1 MNKFAYVTLLYPNKH
16 GECTYLDGALLTALG
31 LRKQNIKYRLICIIT
46 KDVKQEII
54 NILNLLYDEIVQV
67 EYISPIKSLGG
78 IDIISDIFSPKDYKN
93 QEEYGDMA
101 KIFTKLHIFNSEL
114 FQYDKLLFVDND
126 LIPIDGYDELFNLE
140 CPAAWLEQ
148 ILEEKLDNNIHN
160 NLINNNLIN
169 NNLINNNILNNRYTR
184 ICDIWKSIKHGDLI
198 PNKYTQIYKIPGR
211 SINAGL
217 MLIKPNINTFNE
229 MIKILQTPKSKWQD
243 VKFKFKGTINI
254 DRQHV
259 KYYILPEQEFLTQ
272 YFENDWHLIDSR
284 YCYWGNTFKYD
295 IYGMH
300 MAGLNYRINGE
311 TKYSK
316 TWQIQIPI
324 DDGFNVISNRTA
336 LWGIKKFPEL
346 KNILYKNLKFYVDN
360 RLYNIQDIRTE
371 DEIYDK
377 LNRYQKRIIQNIN
390 NSRVI
395 NMYKH
400 LDCNIDIDINLKYND
415 IPKIIHLCY
424 KTKNIP
430 DYIIP
435 NWKMLNPNYDIILY
449 GDDDCRKFLLD
460 NYEQKAVD
468 IFNYIK
474 DGPIKADFF
483 RVCVLYKFGGI
494 YSDIDCNL
502 LIPIDNFLEKDVT
515 FLTCT
520 SANNINEINPQFII
534 CSKEHPILKACIDKY
549 YEIYDNKIIY
559 SYWGW
564 SIVYI
569 MARIIAKIFKK
580 YINDEGIFYD
590 NQNNKYQFIKENY
603 PSKFIYSS
611 DVYCSYKNI
620 KILNNRYI
628 SYDSITH
635 KFK

>member
-1 MNKFAYVTLLYPNKH
+1 MNNFAYVTMLYPNKH
-16 GECTYLDGALLTALG
+16 GECTYLDGAILTALG
-31 LRKQNIKYRLICIIT
+31 LRKQNIKYKIICMIT
-46 KDVKQEII
+46 KDIKQDVIDV
-54 NILNLLYDEIVQV
+54 LNLLYDEIVIV
-67 EYISPIKSLGG
+67 DYISPIKSLNG

-93 QEEYGDMA
+93 QEEYSEMA
-101 KIFTKLHIFNSEL
+101 KIFTKLHIFNSDI
-114 FQYDKLLFVDND
+114 FSYDKLLFIDND
-126 LIPIDGYDELFNLE
+126 LIPINKYDELFNLE

-148 ILEEKLDNNIHN
+148 ILEEKLVNNIQN
-160 NLINNNLIN
+160 NL
-169 NNLINNNILNNRYTR
+169 LNNRYTR
-184 ICDIWKSIKHGDLI
+184 ICDIWKEIQHGDKI
-198 PNKYTQIYKIPGR
+198 PNIYTQIYKIPGR

-217 MLIKPNINTFNE
+217 MLIKPDINKFNE
-229 MIKILQTPKSKWQD
+229 MIKILQTPKSKWKD

-272 YFENDWHLIDSR
+272 YFENDWYLIDSR

-295 IYGMH
+295 IFGMH

-311 TKYSK
+311 TKHSK

-324 DDGFNVISNRTA
+324 DDGFNVISNKTA

-346 KNILYKNLKFYVDN
+346 INILYKNLKFYVDN
-360 RLYNIQDIRTE
+360 RLYDIKDIIID

-390 NSRVI
+390 IKVNNNRI
-395 NMYKH
+395 ANIYDH
-400 LDCNIDIDINLKYND
+400 LDCNIDIDINLKD
-415 IPKIIHLCY
+415 SDVPKIIHLCY

-435 NWKMLNPNYDIILY
+435 NWKKLNPDYDIILY
-449 GDDDCRKFLLD
+449 DNDDCRKFLLD
-460 NYEQKAVD
+460 NFEQKAVD

-483 RVCVLYKFGGI
+483 RVCVLYKVGGV
-494 YSDIDCNL
+494 YSDIDCKL
-502 LIPIDNFLEKDVT
+502 LVPIDNFLEKDVT

-520 SANNINEINPQFII
+520 SANNINEINSQFII
-534 CSKEHPILKACIDKY
+534 CPKEHFILKACIDKY
-549 YEIYDNKIIY
+549 YEIYDNKINY

-564 SIVYI
+564 SIVFI

-590 NQNNKYQFIKENY
+590 NHNNKYQFIKEYY
-603 PSKFIYSS
+603 PNNFIYSS

-620 KILNNRYI
+620 KILNNRYN
-628 SYDSITH
+628 SYDSINH
-635 KFK
+635 IFK